1 MLVSVHALG
10 VALTPLKVIVPLPC
24 GDPNPDPPTET
35 DVPVGPELGVKLVIV
50 GVGKTVKATPLLGT
64 AATVTTTL
72 PVIAPVGTVTT
83 MVDPFQE
90 TKPVAATPPNV
101 TLLAP
106 CEEPKLLPLIVTC
119 APCAPAPGDRLPI
132 AGVVPPAPAARKAT
146 TCITQPPLCI
156 AAVAL

>member
-72 PVIAPVGTVTT
+72 PVIAPVGTVTPILVPLQLVT
-83 MVDPFQE
+83 AAVVPAKVTELVPCGVPKFDP
-90 TKPVAATPPNV
+90 V
-101 TLLAP
+101 
-106 CEEPKLLPLIVTC
+106 IVTA
-119 APCAPAPGDRLPI
+119 APTAPELTDKPLMLGGGRTTVKPI
-132 AGVVPPAPAARKAT
+132 
-146 TCITQPPLCI
+146 PLLFTPL
-156 AAVAL
+156 A